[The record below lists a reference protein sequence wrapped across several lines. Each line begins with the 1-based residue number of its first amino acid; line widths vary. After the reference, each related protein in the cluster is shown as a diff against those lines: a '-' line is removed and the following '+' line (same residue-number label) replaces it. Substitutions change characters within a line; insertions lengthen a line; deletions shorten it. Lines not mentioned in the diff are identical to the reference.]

1 MQALRWTA
9 IAVLGL
15 CLRAAAQQRT
25 VSITVDDLPYVSHT
39 GTVLTTADL
48 KRAREVN
55 RKLLSAFKE
64 HRVPVTGFVNQGRVH
79 GLGTNTGAQILRQ
92 WLAEDLDLGNHTYSH
107 PDINGLSV
115 AQIEDE
121 ILRGETTIAPLMK
134 EAGKRL
140 EFFRFPM
147 NHTGDINAK
156 HDAIAE
162 FLAEHGYKVAACTIE
177 NSDYLFNDAYVRVL
191 AQKDKK
197 AAKKLRLEYLAYTS
211 SEIDYFGSL
220 NKRVLGYEPPQVM
233 LLHDN
238 RLNADVIESVLALF
252 EKKGYKFVSLRAAES
267 DAAYSIPDTYITQYG
282 PMWGY
287 RWAKERN
294 VQVDGRLEPEP
305 PQWIVNS
312 GPNPSTYSASR
323 RRRGK

>member
-1 MQALRWTA
+1 MKRFRWILLILLALSFGA
-9 IAVLGL
+9 S
-15 CLRAAAQQRT
+15 AQQRT
-25 VSITVDDLPYVSHT
+25 VAITIDDLPYVSQTHT
-39 GTVLTTADL
+39 ALTLADVN
-48 KRAREVN
+48 RAWQVN
-55 RKLLSAFKE
+55 RKLLAAFNAW
-64 HRVPVTGFVNQGRVH
+64 RVPVTGFVNEGRVQD
-79 GLGTNTGAQILRQ
+79 LGPKAGSQILTQ
-92 WLAEDLDLGNHTYSH
+92 WIAEGLDLGNHTYSH
-107 PDINGLSV
+107 SNINELSV
-115 AQIEDE
+115 LQIEDE
-121 ILRGETTIAPLMK
+121 ILRGETTVAPMMK

-147 NHTGDINAK
+147 NHTGDTKAK
-156 HDAIAE
+156 HDTIAA
-162 FLAEHGYKVAACTIE
+162 FLEQHGYKVATCTIE
-177 NSDYLFNDAYVRVL
+177 NSDYLFNDAYVRLL

-238 RLNADVIESVLALF
+238 RLNADVIKGVLELF
-252 EKKGYKFVSLRAAES
+252 ERKAYKFVSLSAAES

-287 RWAKERN
+287 RWAKERK

-312 GPNPSTYSASR
+312 GPSPAIYRASR
-323 RRRGK
+323 MRRGK